1 MKSKKFTVEKIND
14 LWKVNYEREEWFFQS
29 LEDLSIFMEDYFDSL
44 EEIEVNLLSYNNDK
58 SIN

>member
-1 MKSKKFTVEKIND
+1 MNKKFTVEKVND

-44 EEIEVNLLSYNNDK
+44 KEIEINLLSYNNDK